1 MMIKLIDKK
10 KEFRKKQY
18 ALRKKLFSNVKK
30 VFDKDLFEELF
41 KKVNFKN
48 INIISSFISINSEID
63 TYELNNYIIKKN
75 RTLCLPV
82 IIKKNNHLIFKKF
95 TKKSNLVEGF
105 FKIQEPIASSETLIP
120 DLIFVPC
127 LAFDKLGYRIGYGGG
142 YYDRTFSYLKKI
154 KKKFISVGYAFD
166 DQKVLEV
173 PKDSF
178 DMRLNYV
185 ITENSIYS
193 FK

>member
-1 MMIKLIDKK
+1 MLT
-10 KEFRKKQY
+10 
-18 ALRKKLFSNVKK
+18 SN
-30 VFDKDLFEELF
+30 
-41 KKVNFKN
+41 
-48 INIISSFISINSEID
+48 
-63 TYELNNYIIKKN
+63 Y
-75 RTLCLPV
+75 
-82 IIKKNNHLIFKKF
+82 KKNNHLIFKKF